1 MPASGMIVWA
11 PLLRKSYFALVSWK
25 QVTNLMAKFW
35 WCLFCLASPYS
46 MQGVFVSW
54 VFNQLGSMIHNLA
67 PSIAAFTCMGRY
79 PFTAFTKPSGMTW
92 WHQPTDWPPRSSNTK
107 TVRMSWG
114 PQTKGTNSAQELS
127 VLTCDILN
135 MTSSPTKKKTYLLK
149 KYWQMFG
156 GNCFFFWKIFR
167 LKSCTYT
174 YANKIIRAI
183 FLIPWFP
190 RILLGRV
197 WPTNWHPGVS
207 CEIAPTRPG
216 RPWQEVI
223 LSATGGSS
231 LVNVQRPCFPA
242 VG

>member
-1 MPASGMIVWA
+1 MKASDKFDGKILIV
-11 PLLRKSYFALVSWK
+11 
-25 QVTNLMAKFW
+25 
-35 WCLFCLASPYS
+35 LFCLASPYS

-54 VFNQLGSMIHNLA
+54 VFNH
-67 PSIAAFTCMGRY
+67 
-79 PFTAFTKPSGMTW
+79 SGDLWFIILHPVLRLLRAWGDTPLLPLLNRQG
-92 WHQPTDWPPRSSNTK
+92 WHGDINPPTDLQGAQTPRLF
-107 TVRMSWG
+107 VCPEG
-114 PQTKGTNSAQELS
+114 PKRKEQIRTS
-127 VLTCDILN
+127 VERFNMRHIKHDIFPN
-135 MTSSPTKKKTYLLK
+135 KKKTYLLK

-207 CEIAPTRPG
+207 SEIAPTRPG

>member
-1 MPASGMIVWA
+1 MVTSTHRLTSKELKHQDCSYVLRA
-11 PLLRKSYFALVSWK
+11 PNERNKFA
-25 QVTNLMAKFW
+25 QA
-35 WCLFCLASPYS
+35 
-46 MQGVFVSW
+46 
-54 VFNQLGSMIHNLA
+54 
-67 PSIAAFTCMGRY
+67 
-79 PFTAFTKPSGMTW
+79 
-92 WHQPTDWPPRSSNTK
+92 
-107 TVRMSWG
+107 
-114 PQTKGTNSAQELS
+114 LS

-207 CEIAPTRPG
+207 SEIAPTRPG